1 MRIAPSLLSSRV
13 VVAPA
18 SDERVSRSTPRQSH
32 LAEAIAQE
40 KVSVSQQALQ
50 KLRAALEE
58 IDEQKKQLL
67 AQQRQ
72 EEKSRAMARVAELKQ
87 RLEMLQKL
95 AVGLPPAAAKAL
107 AAQLKD
113 IAQQLRGA
121 VQQYA
126 SAGGGESP
134 SLHVS
139 VSGGQEAQ
147 TGQNTATANTATP
160 EAALSAEN
168 QAVDKAEAADKTQT
182 ETGAAAE
189 EADPA
194 EADTPRV
201 TVSYGD
207 AANQQEKALDQQFR
221 QLVAE
226 ATQRLKA
233 LAALLKAAMN
243 QQDRQ
248 QLSKELNTE
257 LNLIAELTSQIDS

>member
-13 VVAPA
+13 VVMPA
-18 SDERVSRSTPRQSH
+18 SDERVSRSIPRQSH

-40 KVSVSQQALQ
+40 KVSVSQHALQ

-134 SLHVS
+134 SLQVS
-139 VSGGQEAQ
+139 VSSGQDTQ
-147 TGQNTATANTATP
+147 TGQSAATANTATP
-160 EAALSAEN
+160 EAALSAAN
-168 QAVDKAEAADKTQT
+168 QAVDKAEAVDKTPT
-182 ETGAAAE
+182 DAGTAAE

-201 TVSYGD
+201 TVSYGNNAD
-207 AANQQEKALDQQFR
+207 QQEKALDQQFR

-243 QQDRQ
+243 QQERQ

-257 LNLIAELTSQIDS
+257 LNQIAELTSQIDS